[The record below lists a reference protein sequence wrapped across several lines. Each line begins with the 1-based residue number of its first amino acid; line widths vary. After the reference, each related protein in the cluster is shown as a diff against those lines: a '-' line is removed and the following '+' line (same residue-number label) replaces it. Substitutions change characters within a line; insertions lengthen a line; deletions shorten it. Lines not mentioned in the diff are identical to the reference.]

1 MRTELHINGT
11 RVDIS
16 EEVGVS
22 LNLAISDIK
31 NPDKRVSAFSRTVKV
46 AGSAVTN
53 RLFNH
58 IFDFTE
64 IQNTSTTNFTP
75 DYNPNLKATAVVYCD
90 LVEQFRGY
98 VRMRNI
104 IREGSDLS
112 KITYEIELFGELGNI
127 ITNLGNALMSELDL
141 TEYNHTYDRSTQKA
155 TWTTINPS
163 GGYYYPMIQYGDN
176 DGVNWNVNHFYPAV
190 YEKVYLDKIF
200 AYAGYTYESP
210 FLEGSIY
217 SKFVVPHTGESFLL
231 SQTQANNRLFDS
243 KISAPYSI
251 LDHSTWSSIPD
262 PFIFDAETTDIDN
275 QYDPLTGV
283 FTCVSAGYYEFKVS
297 GDFNWSAV
305 GGSWSGVASSYIV
318 VALRQQ
324 RGSTIT
330 NIAQQIVYNNVN
342 SLASG
347 NTSATVSFT
356 YTSPTTQIN
365 AGDLVW
371 ITIVPIFISN
381 GSPVGWQYAQFNLV
395 NANFFNSVNNASIV
409 EGATVD
415 MNAAIPRDIKMVD
428 FLMSVIKDFNL
439 MLEPDK
445 NLPNKVYIDTA
456 ADFYG
461 SGTIRDWSKKMDVS
475 KPVMLAPMGALDARR
490 YILQWTP
497 AEDWINKEYT
507 SEFQEGYGMKKYD
520 VANDFLKNDNV
531 YTSIFSPSP
540 LVGSNN
546 DDRVYPHIYIKDAS
560 GNRRRVRSGI
570 RRLYAG
576 GAISTGQSW
585 NYITASGTFTET
597 TYPYAGHLDSISTP
611 TLDVNFTNPRRV
623 YYTPTNYTDGNLWNL
638 YHKKY
643 IDEIT
648 DKNSKILTAYFYLTP
663 FDIARLSFRDPIF
676 IDNQYYRL
684 QKIVDYN
691 PATVSTTKCELLLIK
706 TREAFVSTTYPWLSY
721 QYNSNG
727 NVDSTPRGDGGDSG
741 GVNVFSGEG
750 IFIESGTVGNAVF
763 GSRNVVGGDRNFVAA
778 SSGVQIY
785 PDIYGAVVINSDNV
799 TVTRNNE
806 TWINGTKYTFGSS
819 NVYNITSNYTIT
831 EAGTYYCNGSL
842 TLSLES
848 TVLVVNDRIQ
858 IFNLGSSTVTVAGN
872 GLNIVYSNNN
882 SVASFNLNH
891 KYESLTLTYAG
902 TYYIIT

>member
-31 NPDKRVSAFSRTVKV
+31 NPDKRVSAFSRTVKI

-64 IQNTSTTNFTP
+64 IQNTSTTNFNP

-112 KITYEIELFGELGNI
+112 KITYEVELFGELGNI
-127 ITNLGNALMSELDL
+127 VTNLGSALMSELDL
-141 TEYNHTYDRSTQKA
+141 SEYNHTYDRSTQKA

-190 YEKVYLDKIF
+190 YEKVYLDKILE
-200 AYAGYTYESP
+200 YAGYTYESP

-231 SQTQANNRLFDS
+231 SQDQANNRLFDS
-243 KISAPYSI
+243 KISAPYTI
-251 LDHSTWSSIPD
+251 LDTTTWGTIPV
-262 PFIFDAETTDIDN
+262 PFIFDGETTDVDG

-305 GGSWSGVASSYIV
+305 GGSWSGASSNWVTV
-318 VALRQQ
+318 VIYHR
-324 RGSTIT
+324 RGSTMMA
-330 NIAQQIVYNNVN
+330 IAQQNVYNNN
-342 SLASG
+342 SSLASG
-347 NTSATVSFT
+347 NTSATKSFT
-356 YTSPTTQIN
+356 VTSPTTQIN
-365 AGDLVW
+365 AGDELWVW
-371 ITIVPIFISN
+371 FYPQFN
-381 GSPVGWQYAQFNLV
+381 GFSPVGWQYAQFNLV

-409 EGATVD
+409 EGGTVD

-445 NLPNKVYIDTA
+445 TLPNKVYIDTA

-507 SEFQEGYGMKKYD
+507 SEFQEVYGMKKYD

-546 DDRVYPHIYIKDAS
+546 DDRVYPHIYVKDSS
-560 GNRRRVRSGI
+560 GNRRRVKSGI

-585 NYITASGTFTET
+585 NYITASGTYTET
-597 TYPYAGHLDSISTP
+597 DYPYAGHLDSISTP

-721 QYNSNG
+721 QDNSNG

-741 GVNVFSGEG
+741 GTNVFSGEG

>member
-1 MRTELHINGT
+1 MRTELYINGT
-11 RVDIS
+11 RVDLY

-31 NPDKRVSAFSRTVKV
+31 NPDKRVSAFSRTVKI
-46 AGSAVTN
+46 AGSSVVN
-53 RLFNH
+53 RLFSH

-64 IQNTSTTNFTP
+64 IQNTTTTNFTP
-75 DYNPNLKATAVVYCD
+75 DYNPNLKATATVLCD
-90 LVEQFRGY
+90 GAEQFRGY

-127 ITNLGNALMSELDL
+127 VTNLGSALMSELDL
-141 TEYNHTYDRSTQKA
+141 SAYNHTYDRSTQKA

-231 SQTQANNRLFDS
+231 SQTQATNRLFNS
-243 KISAPYSI
+243 RISSTYSI

-262 PFIFDAETTDIDN
+262 PFIFDAELTDVDG
-275 QYDPLTGV
+275 QYNPVTGV

-297 GDFNWSAV
+297 GSFNWSAV
-305 GGSWSGVASSYIV
+305 GGSWSGASSNWVTV
-318 VALRQQ
+318 VIYHR
-324 RGSTIT
+324 RGSTMMA
-330 NIAQQIVYNNVN
+330 IAQQNVYNNN
-342 SLASG
+342 SSLASG
-347 NTSATVSFT
+347 NTSATKSFT
-356 YTSPTTQIN
+356 VTSPTTQIN
-365 AGDLVW
+365 AGDELWVW
-371 ITIVPIFISN
+371 FYPQFSNN
-381 GSPVGWQYAQFNLV
+381 GSPVGWQYAQFNLTQ
-395 NANFFNSVNNASIV
+395 ANFFNSVNNASIV
-409 EGATVD
+409 EGGTVD

-546 DDRVYPHIYIKDAS
+546 DDRVYPHIYVKDAS
-560 GNRRRVRSGI
+560 GNRRRVKSGI

-585 NYITASGTFTET
+585 NYITASGTYTET
-597 TYPYAGHLDSISTP
+597 DYPYAGHLDSISTP

-721 QYNSNG
+721 QDNSNG

-831 EAGTYYCNGSL
+831 EAGTYYCDGLL

-848 TVLVVNDRIQ
+848 TVLAVNDRIQ
-858 IFNLGSSTVTVAGN
+858 IFNVGSSTVTVAGN

>member
-1 MRTELHINGT
+1 MRTELYINGT
-11 RVDIS
+11 RVDLY

-31 NPDKRVSAFSRTVKV
+31 NPDKRVSAFSRTVKI
-46 AGSAVTN
+46 AGSSVVN
-53 RLFNH
+53 RLFSH

-64 IQNTSTTNFTP
+64 IQNTTTTNFTP
-75 DYNPNLKATAVVYCD
+75 DYNPNLKATAIVLCD
-90 LVEQFRGY
+90 GAEQFRGY

-127 ITNLGNALMSELDL
+127 VTNLGSALMSELDL
-141 TEYNHTYDRSTQKA
+141 SEYNHTYDRSTQKA
-155 TWTTINPS
+155 TWTTIHPS

-190 YEKVYLDKIF
+190 YEKVYLDKILE
-200 AYAGYTYESP
+200 YAGYTYESP

-231 SQTQANNRLFDS
+231 SQDQANNRLFDS
-243 KISAPYSI
+243 KISAPYTI
-251 LDHSTWSSIPD
+251 LDTTTWGTIPV
-262 PFIFDAETTDIDN
+262 PFIFDAEITDIDN

-305 GGSWSGVASSYIV
+305 GGSWSGASSNWLTV
-318 VALRQQ
+318 VIYHR
-324 RGSTIT
+324 RGSTT
-330 NIAQQIVYNNVN
+330 MAIAQQNVYNNN
-342 SLASG
+342 SSLASG
-347 NTSATVSFT
+347 NTSATKSFT
-356 YTSPTTQIN
+356 VTSPTTQIN
-365 AGDLVW
+365 AGDELWVW
-371 ITIVPIFISN
+371 FYPQFN
-381 GSPVGWQYAQFNLV
+381 GFSPVGWQYAQFNLV
-395 NANFFNSVNNASIV
+395 NAKFFNSVNNASIV
-409 EGATVD
+409 EGGTVD

-546 DDRVYPHIYIKDAS
+546 DDRVYPHIYVKDAS
-560 GNRRRVRSGI
+560 GNRRRVKSGI

-597 TYPYAGHLDSISTP
+597 DYPYAGHLDSISTP

-721 QYNSNG
+721 QDNTNG

-831 EAGTYYCNGSL
+831 EAGTYYCDGLL

-848 TVLVVNDRIQ
+848 TVLAVNDRIQ

-872 GLNIVYSNNN
+872 GLNIVYANNN

-902 TYYIIT
+902 TYYIVT

>member
-1 MRTELHINGT
+1 MRTQLHINGT
-11 RVDIS
+11 NVDIN

-31 NPDKRVSAFSRTVKV
+31 NPDKRVSAFSRTVKL
-46 AGSAVTN
+46 AGSSVTN
-53 RLFNH
+53 KLFNH
-58 IFDFTE
+58 IFEITE
-64 IQNTSTTNFTP
+64 IQNTTTTNFNP

-112 KITYEIELFGELGNI
+112 KISYEVELFGEVGNIVTILGNS
-127 ITNLGNALMSELDL
+127 LMSELDL
-141 TEYNHTYDRSTQKA
+141 SEFNHTYNRTNQRNSWA
-155 TWTTINPS
+155 VINPS
-163 GGYYYPMIQYGDN
+163 GGYYYPMIQYGTN
-176 DGVNWNVNHFYPAV
+176 DGVNWNVNDFYPCV

-200 AYAGYTYESP
+200 AYAGYTYTSP
-210 FLEGSIY
+210 FLSSSLY
-217 SKFVVPHTGESFLL
+217 SKLVVPHTGESFLL
-231 SQTQANNRLFDS
+231 SQAQATNRLFNS
-243 KISAPYSI
+243 RISSTYSI
-251 LDHSTWSSIPD
+251 LDQATWSTVPE
-262 PFIFDAETTDIDN
+262 PFIFDAELTDVDG

-297 GDFNWSAV
+297 GAFYWSAV
-305 GGSWSGVASSYIV
+305 GGSFSGVAASNLVIT
-318 VALRQQ
+318 LRHQ
-324 RGSTIT
+324 RGSTIF
-330 NIAQQIVYNNVN
+330 NIAQQAIINTCN

-347 NTSATVSFT
+347 NSSASVTFT

-365 AGDLVW
+365 AGDTVW
-371 ITIVPIFISN
+371 VDIAPVFVSN
-381 GSPVGWQYAQFNLV
+381 GSPVGWQYAQFNLTQ
-395 NANFFNSVNNASIV
+395 ANFFNSVTNASIV
-409 EGATVD
+409 EGGTVD

-445 NLPNKVYIDTA
+445 DYPNKVYIDTA
-456 ADFYG
+456 EDFYG

-490 YILQWTP
+490 YVLQWST
-497 AEDWINKEYT
+497 AEDWINKEYST
-507 SEFQEGYGMKKYD
+507 EYQEGYGMKKHD
-520 VANDFLKNDNV
+520 VSNDFLQNDNV

-540 LVGSNN
+540 LVGSNT

-560 GNRRRVRSGI
+560 GNRRRVKSGI

-576 GAISTGQSW
+576 GAIYTGQSW

-597 TYPYAGHLDSISTP
+597 TYPYAGHLDSISSP
-611 TLDVNFTNPRRV
+611 TIDINFTNPRRV
-623 YYTPTNYTDGNLWNL
+623 YYTPTQYTDGNLWNR

-643 IDEIT
+643 IEEIT
-648 DKNSKILTAYFYLTP
+648 DRNSKVLTAYFNLTAL
-663 FDIARLSFRDPIF
+663 DIARLTFRDPIF

-684 QKIVDYN
+684 QRVIDYN
-691 PATVSTTKCELLLIK
+691 PATYATTKCELLLIK
-706 TREAFVSTTYPWLSY
+706 QREAFVSTTYPWLSY
-721 QYNSNG
+721 LENSNG
-727 NVDSTPRGDGGDSG
+727 NVDSTPRGDGADTG
-741 GVNVFSGEG
+741 GSNVFSGEG
-750 IFIESGTVGNAVF
+750 VFIESGTVGNAVF
-763 GSRNVVGGDRNFVAA
+763 GSRNMVGGNRNFIAA

-785 PDIYGAVVINSDNV
+785 PNVVGAVVINSDNV

-831 EAGTYYCNGSL
+831 EAGTYYCNGLL

-848 TVLVVNDRIQ
+848 TVLAVNDRIQ

-872 GLNIVYSNNN
+872 GLNIVYANNN
-882 SVASFNLNH
+882 SVATFNMNH

-902 TYYIIT
+902 TSYIIT

>member
-58 IFDFTE
+58 VFDFTE
-64 IQNTSTTNFTP
+64 IQNTSTTNFNP

-112 KITYEIELFGELGNI
+112 KITYEVELFGELGNI

-141 TEYNHTYDRSTQKA
+141 TEYNHTYNRTNQKA
-155 TWTTINPS
+155 SWSVIHPS

-231 SQTQANNRLFDS
+231 SQTQATNRLFNAE
-243 KISAPYSI
+243 ISSDYTI
-251 LDHSTWSSIPD
+251 LDQATWSTVPE
-262 PFIFDAETTDIDN
+262 PFVFDNEITDVDG
-275 QYDPLTGV
+275 QYNPVTGV

-297 GDFNWSAV
+297 GKFNWSAV
-305 GGSWSGVASSYIV
+305 GGSWSGVSSSYIV
-318 VALRQQ
+318 VTLRQQ

-347 NTSATVSFT
+347 NSSAAVSFT
-356 YTSPTTQIN
+356 YTSPTVQVN
-365 AGDLVW
+365 ASDTVW
-371 ITIVPIFISN
+371 VDIAPVFISN
-381 GSPVGWQYAQFNLV
+381 GSPVGWQYAQFELTQ
-395 NANFFNSVNNASIV
+395 ANFFNSVNNASIV
-409 EGATVD
+409 EGGTVD

-490 YILQWTP
+490 YVLQWSA

-507 SEFQEGYGMKKYD
+507 AEFQEGYGMKKHD

-540 LVGSNN
+540 LVGNNN
-546 DDRVYPHIYIKDAS
+546 DDRVYPHIYIKDSS
-560 GNRRRVRSGI
+560 GNRRRVKSGI

-623 YYTPTNYTDGNLWNL
+623 YYTPSQYTDGNLWNR

-643 IDEIT
+643 IEEIT
-648 DKNSKILTAYFYLTP
+648 DRNSKILTAYFYLTP
-663 FDIARLSFRDPIF
+663 LDIARLSFRDPIF

-684 QKIVDYN
+684 QKVVDYN
-691 PATVSTTKCELLLIK
+691 PATYATTKCELLLIK

-721 QYNSNG
+721 QNNSNG
-727 NVDSTPRGDGGDSG
+727 NVDSTPRGDGGASG
-741 GVNVFSGEG
+741 GTNVFGGED
-750 IFIESGTVGNAVF
+750 IFVESGTVGNAVF
-763 GSRNVVGGDRNFVAA
+763 GSRNMVSGDRNFVAA
-778 SSGVQIY
+778 SSGVTIY
-785 PDIYGAVVINSDNV
+785 PDINGAVVINSNDV
-799 TVTRNNE
+799 TVTSNRE
-806 TWINGTKYTFGSS
+806 VWINGSRYTEGDNSAVTLTAAATISS
-819 NVYNITSNYTIT
+819 G
-831 EAGTYYCNGSL
+831 GTYYCNGTFTVTLDPNAITSNSIIQIYNIGSGTVTVNGGGSTIRYSAGNSVATFNLTGQYDSL
-842 TLSLES
+842 TLQFY
-848 TVLVVNDRIQ
+848 T
-858 IFNLGSSTVTVAGN
+858 
-872 GLNIVYSNNN
+872 
-882 SVASFNLNH
+882 
-891 KYESLTLTYAG
+891 TYFLMR
-902 TYYIIT
+902 

>member
-1 MRTELHINGT
+1 MRTELYINGT
-11 RVDIS
+11 RVDLY

-31 NPDKRVSAFSRTVKV
+31 NPDKRVSAFSRTVKI
-46 AGSAVTN
+46 AGSSVVN
-53 RLFNH
+53 RLFSH

-75 DYNPNLKATAVVYCD
+75 DYNPNLKATAIVLCD
-90 LVEQFRGY
+90 GAEQFRGY

-127 ITNLGNALMSELDL
+127 VTNLGSALMSELDL
-141 TEYNHTYDRSTQKA
+141 SEYNHTYDRSTQKA

-217 SKFVVPHTGESFLL
+217 SNFVVPHTGESFLL
-231 SQTQANNRLFDS
+231 SQTQVTDRLFDS
-243 KISAPYSI
+243 KISAPYTI
-251 LDHSTWSSIPD
+251 LDTTTWGTIPV
-262 PFIFDAETTDIDN
+262 PFIFDAEITDNDN

-305 GGSWSGVASSYIV
+305 GGSWSGAAFNYITV
-318 VALRQQ
+318 VIYHR
-324 RGSTIT
+324 RGSTT
-330 NIAQQIVYNNVN
+330 MAIAQQNVYNNVS

-347 NTSATVSFT
+347 NTSATKSFT
-356 YTSPTTQIN
+356 ITSPTTQIN
-365 AGDLVW
+365 AGDELWVLFY
-371 ITIVPIFISN
+371 PQFANN
-381 GSPVGWQYAQFNLV
+381 GSPVGWQYVQFNLV
-395 NANFFNSVNNASIV
+395 NAKFLNSVNNASIV
-409 EGATVD
+409 EGGTVD

-546 DDRVYPHIYIKDAS
+546 DDRVYPHIYVKDSS
-560 GNRRRVRSGI
+560 GNRRRVKSGI

-597 TYPYAGHLDSISTP
+597 TYPYAGHLDSISSP
-611 TLDVNFTNPRRV
+611 TFDLNFTNPRRV

-721 QYNSNG
+721 QGNSNG

-741 GVNVFSGEG
+741 GTNVFSGEG

-902 TYYIIT
+902 TYYIVT

>member
-64 IQNTSTTNFTP
+64 IQNTTTTNFTP

-127 ITNLGNALMSELDL
+127 VTNLGSALMSELDL
-141 TEYNHTYDRSTQKA
+141 SEYNHTYDRSTQKA

-231 SQTQANNRLFDS
+231 SQDQATNRLFDS
-243 KISAPYSI
+243 KISAPYTL
-251 LDHSTWSSIPD
+251 LDTTTWGTIPV
-262 PFIFDAETTDIDN
+262 PFIFDAEITDVDG

-305 GGSWSGVASSYIV
+305 GGSWSGASSNWLTV
-318 VALRQQ
+318 VIYHR
-324 RGSTIT
+324 RGSTT
-330 NIAQQIVYNNVN
+330 MAIAQQNVYNNN
-342 SLASG
+342 SSLASG
-347 NTSATVSFT
+347 NTSATKSFT
-356 YTSPTTQIN
+356 VTSPTTQIN
-365 AGDLVW
+365 AGDELWVW
-371 ITIVPIFISN
+371 FYPQFN
-381 GSPVGWQYAQFNLV
+381 GFSPVGWQYAQFNLV
-395 NANFFNSVNNASIV
+395 NAKFFNSVNNASIV
-409 EGATVD
+409 EGGTVD

-490 YILQWTP
+490 YILQWTA

-546 DDRVYPHIYIKDAS
+546 DDRVYPHIYVKDAS
-560 GNRRRVRSGI
+560 GNRRRVKSGI

-721 QYNSNG
+721 QDNSNG

-831 EAGTYYCNGSL
+831 EAGTYYCDGLL

-848 TVLVVNDRIQ
+848 TVLAVNDRIQ

-902 TYYIIT
+902 TYYIVT